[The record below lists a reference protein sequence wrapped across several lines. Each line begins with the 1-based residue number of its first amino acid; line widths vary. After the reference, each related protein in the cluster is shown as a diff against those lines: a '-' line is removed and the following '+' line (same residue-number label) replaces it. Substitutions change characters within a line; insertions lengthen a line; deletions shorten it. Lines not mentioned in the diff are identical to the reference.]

1 MDLIKKN
8 PDIYFL
14 PHVKSMPV
22 ENGIAASVTC
32 PMVQAEPYYLKAAFD
47 ELRDKTVLCPVL
59 HFGKGYERAQDSFV
73 KIGKMLG
80 ISQNT
85 PDRRLP

>member
-1 MDLIKKN
+1 
-8 PDIYFL
+8 
-14 PHVKSMPV
+14 
-22 ENGIAASVTC
+22 
-32 PMVQAEPYYLKAAFD
+32 MVQAEPYYLKAAFD

-80 ISQNT
+80 ISPKHARQAFALAVQAQKSFHDECLQT
-85 PDRRLP
+85 GRAFLADLEKLSLIHI